1 MHTVD
6 KDLPVRAQQGDENAL
21 AALIARMMPA
31 IRRGAAECTA
41 PGLEFDDAVQEGLI
55 GLFHAVRGFDPAMG
69 QTFTAYAAACIRHA
83 QQDARRAALRK
94 KHAPLNFSVPLPTA
108 EQSTDTRP
116 GPEEQAISGEQLAD
130 TLRRMQTELSELERR
145 VVMAGL
151 SGKTPAQTAQE
162 LGLPAKNVAN
172 ALARARRKLRGG
184 QNP

>member
-1 MHTVD
+1 MQ
-6 KDLPVRAQQGDENAL
+6 KISEELLARARSGDETANA
-21 AALIARMMPA
+21 AVIARMMPA
-31 IRRGAAECTA
+31 IQKGASLYQA
-41 PGLEFDDAVQEGLI
+41 PGLDREDIVQEGLI
-55 GLFHAVRGFDPAMG
+55 GLFSAVRSYRPAAAVP
-69 QTFTAYAAACIRHA
+69 FAAFAAACIRNA
-83 QQDARRAALRK
+83 QQDACKTALRK

-162 LGLPAKNVAN
+162 LGLPTKNVAN

-184 QNP
+184 PTI